1 MDIITITYKPTVPVK
16 ANATEQ
22 IFAVWNPA
30 ATASDNEKFKNTYY
44 QTNRWDKGEFAL
56 AQSLEAFLAS
66 LVAHPGLVAALRA
79 AVRAYEADK
88 QQETPTGEG
97 KYDWEAPDG
106 YALYTQ
112 ELTPAL
118 KDQGF
123 TLAPKATT
131 SEESGSGE
139 G

>member
-1 MDIITITYKPTVPVK
+1 MDIITITYKPTTTFVED
-16 ANATEQ
+16 AATQQ

-30 ATASDNEKFKNTYY
+30 LTASDNKVFDGTYY
-44 QTNRWDKGEFAL
+44 QTNKWDKGEFAL

-79 AVRAYEADK
+79 AVRAYEADQK
-88 QQETPTGEG
+88 QETPTGEG

-118 KDQGF
+118 ADQGF

-131 SEESGSGE
+131 E